1 MVFPLAASGVSTSI
15 AMTNALP
22 KIRLG
27 TRSSPLAMAQAHLVE
42 AALIAAHPGLQVE
55 IMPVIASGD
64 RVLDRALSE
73 VGGKALW
80 TKELDHALLNGDID
94 IAVHSMKDVETI
106 RPPELVIAAMLPRAD
121 VRDRLIGAESV
132 AELPEGA
139 CVGTSAPRRTAQL
152 LRLRPDLIITLFR
165 GNVATRLGKLEA
177 GEADA
182 TLLAA
187 AGLDRLGL
195 HDTGC
200 AVPIETMLPAP
211 AQGAVG
217 IETLIDNV
225 AVQHLLGPI
234 NHDDTSHCVKAE
246 RAFLAALSADCQSPV
261 AALAQVSGDQIWLR
275 AQIFTLD
282 GVHSESGEI
291 WFARTDFD
299 APAALAHVLL
309 DRAVSELRRIF
320 G

>member
-1 MVFPLAASGVSTSI
+1 M
-15 AMTNALP
+15 
-22 KIRLG
+22 
-27 TRSSPLAMAQAHLVE
+27 VE
-42 AALIAAHPGLQVE
+42 AALKAAHPGLVVE
-55 IMPVIASGD
+55 IMPLIASGD

-80 TKELDHALLNGDID
+80 TKELDHALLSGAID

-106 RPPELVIAAMLPRAD
+106 RPTELVIAAMLPRAD
-121 VRDRLIGAESV
+121 VRDRLIGAASI
-132 AELPEGA
+132 AELPNGA
-139 CVGTSAPRRTAQL
+139 RVGTSAPRRTAQL
-152 LRLRPDLIITLFR
+152 LRLRPDLKITLIR

-195 HDTGC
+195 HSTGF

-217 IETLIDNV
+217 VETRADDE
-225 AVQHLLGPI
+225 AVQHLLFPI
-234 NHDDTSHCVKAE
+234 SHLDTIACVLAE

-261 AALAQVSGDQIWLR
+261 AALAQIDGDQIWLR

-282 GVHSESGEI
+282 GLHSENGEI
-291 WFARTDFD
+291 RFEVGDTSTPAILAR
-299 APAALAHVLL
+299 ALL
-309 DRAVSELRRIF
+309 DRSPPELRAVF